1 MKMLGFLNTDKDIL
15 ANMLLHVL
23 NKLVGSRGLDLKVD
37 NPEVYNFRPKEMLQD
52 LCVVFSSFA
61 AANAFQVECARSGY
75 YTPDLMSKSVKTC
88 RKLGLLSGE
97 SMDLF
102 DLLASKVEV
111 ASKTLM
117 SDEDFYEDAPDEFLD
132 PLMHPVLLP
141 TSNNIVDRRTITH
154 HLLNN
159 DTDPFN
165 RKTLSI
171 DDVVPAVEL
180 KAKMKLWLDAKKAAR
195 DQASIS

>member
-1 MKMLGFLNTDKDIL
+1 
-15 ANMLLHVL
+15 
-23 NKLVGSRGLDLKVD
+23 
-37 NPEVYNFRPKEMLQD
+37 
-52 LCVVFSSFA
+52 
-61 AANAFQVECARSGY
+61 
-75 YTPDLMSKSVKTC
+75 
-88 RKLGLLSGE
+88 
-97 SMDLF
+97 MDLF

-117 SDEDFYEDAPDEFLD
+117 SDEDLYEDAPDEFLD
-132 PLMHPVLLP
+132 PLMQEFMTDPVLLP

-180 KAKMKLWLDAKKAAR
+180 KEKMKLWLDAKKAAR
-195 DQASIS
+195 DQVSIS